1 MKKIFNACVSL
12 LLMAFLLVS
21 CSQNKPAPLNEVDLL
36 INNEDQ
42 LTQVIIYDVF
52 TPPVASRI
60 YVYSSLASYEA
71 IRFAKEGT
79 SSIAE
84 KLNGFGKMPLPEKG
98 KNYNFSLAATKA
110 FFKVTRNVKVFS
122 IDSLTKYE
130 QSVYDNYKAN
140 LDEVT
145 YNNSIAFGDTV
156 AAVILARAKTDG
168 YAISRGK

>member
-12 LLMAFLLVS
+12 LLMAFFLVS

-110 FFKVTRNVKVFS
+110 FFKVTSK
-122 IDSLTKYE
+122 
-130 QSVYDNYKAN
+130 
-140 LDEVT
+140 
-145 YNNSIAFGDTV
+145 
-156 AAVILARAKTDG
+156 LAK
-168 YAISRGK
+168 IKL

>member
-1 MKKIFNACVSL
+1 MKKIFNPYCSL
-12 LLMAFLLVS
+12 LLMVFFLVS

-84 KLNGFGKMPLPEKG
+84 KLNGFGSKIVLH
-98 KNYNFSLAATKA
+98 T
-110 FFKVTRNVKVFS
+110 
-122 IDSLTKYE
+122 
-130 QSVYDNYKAN
+130 
-140 LDEVT
+140 
-145 YNNSIAFGDTV
+145 GDKIKIGT
-156 AAVILARAKTDG
+156 L
-168 YAISRGK
+168 